1 MPEVPLYMDAL
12 LSQDIKFNFKAN
24 DIFIDGKKVIVVTMS
39 DWSSVWEIFEK
50 VKGVPYRYVRRILL
64 FDEKEA
70 EKELKKYAEKWCCGR
85 KTMLEEIKKE
95 ILAKFNGY
103 SWNVFI
109 FQVEKS
115 QAEEF
120 SKYLEEYLKTREIA
134 YIFEKYNLKDVWWGS
149 LAGVFLANIVPP
161 ITGFESLE
169 EFILHEEKV
178 KEEESEHKFKEI
190 LAEMEKLSEGDKN
203 VPNGQV

>member
-1 MPEVPLYMDAL
+1 M
-12 LSQDIKFNFKAN
+12 
-24 DIFIDGKKVIVVTMS
+24 
-39 DWSSVWEIFEK
+39 
-50 VKGVPYRYVRRILL
+50 
-64 FDEKEA
+64 
-70 EKELKKYAEKWCCGR
+70 
-85 KTMLEEIKKE
+85 
-95 ILAKFNGY
+95 
-103 SWNVFI
+103 
-109 FQVEKS
+109 
-115 QAEEF
+115 
-120 SKYLEEYLKTREIA
+120 
-134 YIFEKYNLKDVWWGS
+134 KDVWWGS